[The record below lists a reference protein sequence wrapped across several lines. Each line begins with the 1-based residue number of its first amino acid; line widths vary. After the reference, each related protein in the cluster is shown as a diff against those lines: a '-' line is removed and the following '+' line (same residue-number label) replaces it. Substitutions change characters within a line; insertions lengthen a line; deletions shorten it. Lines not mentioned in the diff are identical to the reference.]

1 LVWILLGLALFLIAV
16 AVVSGAVFLVLRRS
30 RVETTE
36 WQDPIVAVAPGEIA
50 ADLALYPLAGA
61 SELETVDAAIAN
73 GDLETA
79 YATLVFSQGI
89 SDMRRVGRLILLA
102 GRFIDAGRGERAALS
117 YQQIWDVAVLSSR
130 LNDPTQADA
139 LLASGRGWAAL
150 GQRDKALAAYDQVY
164 LIAVRSPYLQMAQRR
179 HLLNVLEMA
188 YLDLDDTE
196 QAQVCRDQ
204 ISELDQETVPQS
216 PVEDRSLL
224 ELPVDT
230 EPISSSEVGAAEEA
244 RRQAAFALLQSL
256 SEGGDPPADLVSA
269 LGEALQA
276 EDAVK
281 LSLYQQELEATT
293 QLGRR
298 INLHWHVID
307 WLMLKYRVAMQALGL
322 SLVPEWEAQVAGI
335 QSSLSKAYEDLF
347 FDYEDLV
354 TGLPDASLVGPGSY
368 KVRRETI
375 LAGRL
380 GRYPNH
386 PGQQL
391 AEKLQE
397 AVSNLIAAGYLD
409 ELYVDV
415 AEHASGLRFF
425 LSPADHYGISQ
436 DEE

>member
-1 LVWILLGLALFLIAV
+1 LVWILLGLSLFLVVV
-16 AVVSGAVFLVLRRS
+16 AVVSGVAFLVLRQS

-36 WQDPIVAVAPGEIA
+36 WQDPITTVAPGEIA

-89 SDMRRVGRLILLA
+89 SDMRRIGRLILLA
-102 GRFIDAGRGERAALS
+102 GRFADAGTGGRAALS
-117 YQQIWDVAVLSSR
+117 YQQIEDVAVLSSR

-179 HLLNVLEMA
+179 HLLNVLESA
-188 YLDLDDTE
+188 YLDVDDAE
-196 QAQVCRDQ
+196 QAQVCREQ

-216 PVEDRSLL
+216 PVEAQASLD
-224 ELPVDT
+224 LPVDT
-230 EPISSSEVGAAEEA
+230 EPISSPEVGAAEEA
-244 RRQAAFALLQSL
+244 RRQAAFALLQAL

-269 LGEALQA
+269 LGQALQA

-307 WLMLKYRVAMQALGL
+307 WLMLKYRVAMQAFGL
-322 SLVPEWEAQVAGI
+322 SLVPEWEAQVAET

-354 TGLPDASLVGPGSY
+354 TGLPEASLVGPGSY
-368 KVRRETI
+368 RVRREII

-380 GRYPNH
+380 GRYPNY

-397 AVSNLIAAGYLD
+397 AVSNLIAAGYL

-415 AEHASGLRFF
+415 AEHGSGFRFF

-436 DEE
+436 DGE